1 MHSQSTFFA
10 EILVY
15 ILGARLILQ
24 YLRGGWRELLFTLLN
39 LGALYLFFFHEEDG
53 RCLPPL
59 WLTWDWC

>member
-39 LGALYLFFFHEEDG
+39 LV
-53 RCLPPL
+53 
-59 WLTWDWC
+59 